1 MTKLRV
7 LRWEIILNY
16 PGGANVITRMEGG
29 GTSQRGRCDDRNRSE
44 TESERE
50 REVRR
55 HSAADV
61 GDWGKGPQAK
71 GVRRPLKPGKERKQ
85 IPSAPQRLPHRLG
98 HLTSRTRR

>member
-1 MTKLRV
+1 MSSRGWREV
-7 LRWEIILNY
+7 GPVR
-16 PGGANVITRMEGG
+16 EGG
-29 GTSQRGRCDDRNRSE
+29 VMIETDQRQRV
-44 TESERE
+44 RE